1 MNNKTKKNQ
10 CQNKNTKKMKK
21 NRMVQQQFRWPPNGT
36 NKKQKEHDQKKKT
49 THRHKQRAKKLKRL
63 GGLHTKNKKIKKT
76 RTDN

>member
-1 MNNKTKKNQ
+1 
-10 CQNKNTKKMKK
+10 
-21 NRMVQQQFRWPPNGT
+21 MVQQQFRWPPNGT

-76 RTDN
+76 RTDH